1 MYKKRVWQVIDLE
14 QKFNQPFY
22 YPQKPIKN
30 RKNLID
36 LILQGLKDER
46 IIGYRPGAKQDDEF
60 QYPILT
66 QSGLDSILTTTEIVI
81 AEVNGEEVDSLIS
94 TDINKEYITRYK
106 IKEEWIWDK
115 QRSERYVRI
124 LGIAPMMKETDDDGN
139 DFYTELFWLYYP
151 HCREWFA
158 SDQAEV
164 YNIFND
170 AQRRTYEDLFQKR
183 YFSSYIVKED
193 NAFDRNIGDYTSGL
207 NALAE
212 SERIQRELF
221 NLEHDLWHY

>member
-1 MYKKRVWQVIDLE
+1 M
-14 QKFNQPFY
+14 
-22 YPQKPIKN
+22 
-30 RKNLID
+30 ID
-36 LILQGLKDER
+36 LIRMGLQEER
-46 IIGYRPGAKQDDEF
+46 IIAYRPGANQDDEF
-60 QYPILT
+60 LEPILT
-66 QSGLDSILTTTEIVI
+66 QAGLDSILKKTKEIATYPGGSREAVMV
-81 AEVNGEEVDSLIS
+81 EKVVDL
-94 TDINKEYITRYK
+94 DWELVTRYK

-124 LGIAPMMKETDDDGN
+124 LGIAPMIKETKDDVDY
-139 DFYTELFWLYYP
+139 YTELFWLYYP

-158 SDQAEV
+158 SDEAEV

-193 NAFDRNIGDYTSGL
+193 NAFDRYIANYATGL
-207 NALAE
+207 TALAE
-212 SERIQRELF
+212 SERIQQELF